1 MRSVEI
7 KVNNIEGLHARP
19 ASRLVG
25 LCHRF
30 GSSIT
35 ISSREAAADGKN
47 ITEVLGLGAEM
58 GDTLTINIDGKDE
71 AGAERAIKDFF
82 RTGAG

>member
-1 MRSVEI
+1 MRSVKI

-30 GSSIT
+30 VSSIM
-35 ISSREAAADGKN
+35 ISLQEAAADGKN

-58 GDTLTINIDGKDE
+58 GNILIIEINGKDE
-71 AGAERAIKDFF
+71 ARAEKAIKEFF
-82 RTGAG
+82 GTGAK

>member
-25 LCHRF
+25 LCHQF
-30 GSSIT
+30 GSSIM
-35 ISSREAAADGKN
+35 ISTQEAAADGKN
-47 ITEVLGLGAEM
+47 ITEVLSLGAEM
-58 GDTLTINIDGKDE
+58 GNTLTIKIDGEDE
-71 AGAERAIKDFF
+71 TRAEKAIKDFF
-82 RTGAG
+82 MTGAE

>member
-19 ASRLVG
+19 ASKLVG

-30 GSSIT
+30 GSSIM
-35 ISSREAAADGKN
+35 ISTQEAAADGKN
-47 ITEVLGLGAEM
+47 ITEVLSLGAEM
-58 GDTLTINIDGKDE
+58 GNTLTIKIDGKDE
-71 AGAERAIKDFF
+71 ARAEKAIKDFF
-82 RTGAG
+82 TTGAE

>member
-1 MRSVEI
+1 MISVEI

-30 GSSIT
+30 GSSIM
-35 ISSREAAADGKN
+35 ISTQNATADGKN
-47 ITEVLGLGAEM
+47 ITEVLSLGAEM
-58 GDTLTINIDGKDE
+58 GNTLTIKIGGEDE
-71 AGAERAIKDFF
+71 TGAEKAIKDFF
-82 RTGAG
+82 TTGAE